1 MIEAF
6 RHTKEWHNNAISDA
20 LTNWIDRECILFM
33 PRYLGRPFLYKYFMP
48 RVVPTSVENR
58 RTSDDPSL
66 YGLFGRHP
74 WKFLRRKPWKTDNL
88 SSISIR
94 IAPSLFWKKKVYR
107 IFYISLWIQK
117 KKSYSRSICMLKY
130 FTVGIDI
137 FKIQRNVY
145 RSP

>member
-74 WKFLRRKPWKTDNL
+74 RKFLRRKPWKTDNL

-94 IAPSLFWKKKVYR
+94 IAPSLFWKKKSIQDILYKPLNSKEEIVLTIDLYVKVLHGR
-107 IFYISLWIQK
+107 HRYI
-117 KKSYSRSICMLKY
+117 
-130 FTVGIDI
+130 
-137 FKIQRNVY
+137 
-145 RSP
+145 